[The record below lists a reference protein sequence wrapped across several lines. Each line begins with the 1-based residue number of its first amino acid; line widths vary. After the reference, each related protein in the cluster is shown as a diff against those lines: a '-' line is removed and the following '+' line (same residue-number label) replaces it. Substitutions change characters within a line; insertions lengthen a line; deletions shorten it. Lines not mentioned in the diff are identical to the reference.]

1 MTLNDFNEW
10 MQDTQQIIVKTLN
23 EYKDRHIP
31 ANEAQTIL
39 LASIASSQ
47 IVIARMIVS
56 NRLETDDEWK
66 EYEPDPDCDEVVE

>member
-10 MQDTQQIIVKTLN
+10 MQDTKQIIVNTLD
-23 EYKDRHIP
+23 EFKDKHIP
-31 ANEAQTIL
+31 AADAQTIL

-56 NRLETDDEWK
+56 SRLEIEEE